1 MKKKTTPV
9 IKDAFEMF
17 CGSRG
22 GRKTPRCGNCDRPV
36 SSPYYIRPNYCAYCG
51 CKLDWENIKWA
62 MPAGQTISAMFID
75 ELKEEE
81 IK

>member
-1 MKKKTTPV
+1 MAVPV
-9 IKDAFEMF
+9 IKNAVEMF

-22 GRKTPRCGNCDRPV
+22 GAKTPRCGNCTMPV

-51 CKLDWENIKWA
+51 CKLDWENTKWTTL
-62 MPAGQTISAMFID
+62 AGQSISVMFID

-81 IK
+81 INDK